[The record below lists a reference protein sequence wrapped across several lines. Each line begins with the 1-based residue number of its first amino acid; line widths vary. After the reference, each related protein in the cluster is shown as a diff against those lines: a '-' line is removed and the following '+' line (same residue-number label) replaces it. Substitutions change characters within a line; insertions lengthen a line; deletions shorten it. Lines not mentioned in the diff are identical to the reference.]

1 MKPMTLRDEEL
12 IGAIKHAA
20 ANGYG
25 VKVEDAAELRTAR
38 SIVKA
43 LNADVRLLIYNP
55 ATEANDN
62 AEPKT

>member
-25 VKVEDAAELRTAR
+25 VKVENKTELRTAQ
-38 SIVKA
+38 SIVSA
-43 LNADVRLLIYNP
+43 LGVDVRLMIYDP
-55 ATEANDN
+55 ASETYKI
-62 AEPKT
+62 EP